1 MGKGEQNGRQG
12 ERQRTSHLFLFISKK
27 LRTFAQ
33 AKLREYRNFASKS
46 MKYPFKKMSKKP
58 KRNPQVE

>member
-1 MGKGEQNGRQG
+1 M
-12 ERQRTSHLFLFISKK
+12 FISKK

-46 MKYPFKKMSKKP
+46 MKYPFKKMSIKP
-58 KRNPQVE
+58 KRNPLVEYTPISKNPIQQIAQEAI